1 MPTTS
6 DRVEHLQPSK
16 LMFSERPVV
25 ANHRTSECLYPQ
37 RDPNTACGYAHRD
50 ATEETHDA

>member
-1 MPTTS
+1 
-6 DRVEHLQPSK
+6 
-16 LMFSERPVV
+16 MFSERPVV